1 MINAIATKLPTIIKH
16 YLDFQ
21 CESIFSYRIVAK
33 KITMFEIKF
42 FNTQVLFQSSC
53 SNTHVTKA
61 QTF

>member
-21 CESIFSYRIVAK
+21 CESIFSYRIDAK

-42 FNTQVLFQSSC
+42 FNTQVLFQSS
-53 SNTHVTKA
+53 
-61 QTF
+61 